1 MEGCDDPMERR
12 PLSTVIL
19 TLAAVAAAA
28 QTAGDGVKL
37 EWRFRKGDAF
47 RYRVTQDAAQDVT
60 GSPKPVHAEARVQ
73 LVLRF
78 DVLEVEGG
86 AAWIRARYEAARVR
100 MTTGAGTKMEF
111 DSSRA
116 AGGAPLND
124 VYSVMLASAIG
135 QEFHFRSGA
144 DGRVRDVAGGD
155 ATVDR
160 MVSILGNHP
169 AKKGVREA
177 LVESFGDRALAR
189 TFEILFAVVPS
200 SPVKIGE
207 SWTDAVDWP
216 VPELGNVRFDRRFT
230 LRRLETVGGEGRARA
245 DVRLTPAL
253 IVDLTSPTSQA
264 YEVETKEAS
273 GAGELDFGFGAG
285 RAVRVAA
292 SQRLVTRW
300 KPRLPESLPESAPS
314 RPTLEQTMKTVT
326 TLELLTPGEGLDSSK

>member
-1 MEGCDDPMERR
+1 MGGRADPMERR
-12 PLSTVIL
+12 SLLAILL
-19 TLAAVAAAA
+19 TLAAASAF
-28 QTAGDGVKL
+28 THLGGDGVKL
-37 EWRFRKGDAF
+37 EWRFRKEDSF
-47 RYRVTQDAAQDVT
+47 RYRVTQDAVQDVA

-78 DVLEVEGG
+78 DVLEVEGD
-86 AAWIRARYEAARVR
+86 AAWIRARYEAARVK

-111 DSSRA
+111 DSSRVA
-116 AGGAPLND
+116 SGSLND

-135 QEFHFRSGA
+135 QEFHFRAGA

-200 SPVKIGE
+200 NPVKVND
-207 SWTDAVDWP
+207 SWSDAVDWP

-253 IVDLTSPTSQA
+253 IVDLTSSTSQA

-285 RAVRVAA
+285 RAVRVSA

-300 KPRLPESLPESAPS
+300 KPRLPESLPESAPT

-326 TLELLTPGEGLDSSK
+326 TLELLAPGEGLDASK